1 MIILSQVSS
10 TKAVKSMHISKV
22 RIRTVQEKM
31 DYKQFHFF
39 FAVRGLKM
47 ITGGYKW
54 YQINHFMSST
64 IFGTVFLIFFSKNGP
79 TTADN
84 VALKFQDIQT

>member
-1 MIILSQVSS
+1 MIHLSQVSR
-10 TKAVKSMHISKV
+10 TKAVKSMHTSKV
-22 RIRTVQEKM
+22 RIRTVQAKI
-31 DYKQFHFF
+31 DYKEIHFF

-64 IFGTVFLIFFSKNGP
+64 ILGTVFLIFFSKNGP

-84 VALKFQDIQT
+84 VKLKYPDFQT